1 MKRKIAL
8 SCLLLAMLAGCQ
20 ESLEDRAARE
30 VDEYTQ
36 KNCPVRVS
44 DNTFLDSMT
53 FDKQT
58 HTLVNHFSIKTDSTS
73 AQRAMEKADM
83 IKEQLK
89 EEVRNDTSK
98 KRFKEEGY
106 SFRFVARSFE
116 DHSVVLYDT
125 TIRPEDYQ

>member
-1 MKRKIAL
+1 MKKIAI
-8 SCLLLAMLAGCQ
+8 SCLMLAMMVGCQ

-36 KNCPVRVS
+36 KYCPVQVS

-53 FDKQT
+53 FDKQS
-58 HTLVNHFSIKTDSTS
+58 HTLVNHFSIMTDSTS
-73 AQRAMEKADM
+73 AQRAVEKADM
-83 IKEQLK
+83 IKSRLK

-106 SFRFVARSFE
+106 SFRFVARSYE
-116 DHSVVLYDT
+116 DKSVILYDT
-125 TIRPEDYQ
+125 TIKPEDYQ

>member
-1 MKRKIAL
+1 MKKIAL
-8 SCLLLAMLAGCQ
+8 FCLMTVIMVGCQ

-36 KNCPVRVS
+36 KFCPVKVN

-53 FDKQT
+53 FDKNT
-58 HTLVNHFSIKTDSTS
+58 HTLVNHFSILTDSTS
-73 AQRAMEKADM
+73 AQRAVEKADL
-83 IKEQLK
+83 IKSQLI

-106 SFRFVARSFE
+106 SFRFVARSYE
-116 DHSVVLYDT
+116 DKSVILYDN
-125 TIRPEDYQ
+125 TIRPEDYK

>member
-1 MKRKIAL
+1 MKKIAL
-8 SCLLLAMLAGCQ
+8 FCLMTVMMVGCQ

-36 KNCPVRVS
+36 KFCPVKVN

-53 FDKQT
+53 FDKNT
-58 HTLVNHFSIKTDSTS
+58 HTLVNHFSILTDSTS
-73 AQRAMEKADM
+73 AQRAVEKADL
-83 IKEQLK
+83 IKSQLI

-106 SFRFVARSFE
+106 SFRFVARSYE
-116 DHSVVLYDT
+116 DKSVILYDN
-125 TIRPEDYQ
+125 TIRPEDYK

>member
-1 MKRKIAL
+1 MKKIAL
-8 SCLLLAMLAGCQ
+8 FCLMTVIMVGCQ

-36 KNCPVRVS
+36 KFCPVKVN

-53 FDKQT
+53 FDKNT
-58 HTLVNHFSIKTDSTS
+58 HTLVNHFSILTDSTS
-73 AQRAMEKADM
+73 AQRAVEKADL
-83 IKEQLK
+83 IKSQLI

-106 SFRFVARSFE
+106 SFRFVARSYE
-116 DHSVVLYDT
+116 DKSVILYDNT
-125 TIRPEDYQ
+125 LRPEDYK

>member
-1 MKRKIAL
+1 MTV
-8 SCLLLAMLAGCQ
+8 MMVGCQ

-36 KNCPVRVS
+36 KFCPVKVN

-53 FDKQT
+53 FDKNT
-58 HTLVNHFSIKTDSTS
+58 HTLVNHFSILTDSTS
-73 AQRAMEKADM
+73 AQRAVEKADL
-83 IKEQLK
+83 IKSQLI

-106 SFRFVARSFE
+106 SFRFVARSYE
-116 DHSVVLYDT
+116 DKSVILYDN
-125 TIRPEDYQ
+125 TIGPEDYK

>member
-1 MKRKIAL
+1 MKKIAIL
-8 SCLLLAMLAGCQ
+8 CLMLAMMVGCQ

-36 KNCPVRVS
+36 KYCPVQVS

-73 AQRAMEKADM
+73 QQRAIEKADM
-83 IKEQLK
+83 IKTQLT
-89 EEVRNDTSK
+89 EDVRNDMSK

-106 SFRFVARSFE
+106 SFRFVARSYE
-116 DHSVVLYDT
+116 DKSLILYDT
-125 TIRPEDYQ
+125 TIGPEDYK

>member
-1 MKRKIAL
+1 MKKIAL
-8 SCLLLAMLAGCQ
+8 FCLMTVMMVGCQ

-36 KNCPVRVS
+36 KFCPVKVN

-53 FDKQT
+53 FDKNT
-58 HTLVNHFSIKTDSTS
+58 HTLVNHFSILTDSTS
-73 AQRAMEKADM
+73 AQRAVEKADL
-83 IKEQLK
+83 IKSQLI

-106 SFRFVARSFE
+106 SFRFVARSYE
-116 DHSVVLYDT
+116 DKSVILYDN
-125 TIRPEDYQ
+125 TIGPEDYK

>member
-1 MKRKIAL
+1 MKKIAL
-8 SCLLLAMLAGCQ
+8 FCLMTVMMVGCQ

-36 KNCPVRVS
+36 KFCPVKVN

-53 FDKQT
+53 FDKKT
-58 HTLVNHFSIKTDSTS
+58 HTLVNHFSIMTDSTS
-73 AQRAMEKADM
+73 AQRAVEKADM
-83 IKEQLK
+83 IKSQLI

-106 SFRFVARSFE
+106 SFRFVARSYE
-116 DHSVVLYDT
+116 DKSVILYDN
-125 TIRPEDYQ
+125 TIGPEDYK